1 MLGSRMQGLL
11 LALAAVIAIAGTAT
25 PADAKKA
32 AKATP
37 LPAPTG
43 VAPGYYLMS
52 GNQIVSTQYQNL
64 ADCYKD
70 LALIKHRMVPG
81 SDTLA
86 CVHRTQ

>member
-1 MLGSRMQGLL
+1 MPGSHTKGLFL
-11 LALAAVIAIAGTAT
+11 ELAAIVAIGGTAA
-25 PADAKKA
+25 PVSAKKA

-52 GNQIVSTQYQNL
+52 GNQIVSPQYQNL
-64 ADCYKD
+64 AECYKD